1 MLILGLALL
10 NTFPALA
17 SDQKIVIDPINKKI
31 LVQSGNQTF
40 SSESFSSG
48 GATINTN
55 SQASSTPTNQSGS
68 TSQS

>member
-17 SDQKIVIDPINKKI
+17 SDQTIVIDPLNKKI

-40 SSESFSSG
+40 SSESFSSSG
-48 GATINTN
+48 TTINTN
-55 SQASSTPTNQSGS
+55 SLAPSAVTNQSGS

>member
-10 NTFPALA
+10 STSPSLA

-40 SSESFSSG
+40 SSESFSSTG
-48 GATINTN
+48 TTISTN
-55 SQASSTPTNQSGS
+55 SLAPAATNQSGS

>member
-48 GATINTN
+48 GTTINTN

>member
-10 NTFPALA
+10 STSPSFA

-48 GATINTN
+48 GTTINTN

>member
-48 GATINTN
+48 GTTINTN
-55 SQASSTPTNQSGS
+55 SQAPSAATNQSGS